1 MIGGLDERRSTF
13 SQSSQIE
20 TGYKLRFGGGFVRS
34 AARRDQRSTGRFHL
48 RDFDDFSLDVVGRR
62 FADLFAILSK
72 HPERILVPPF
82 LNHSQYPASSP
93 SFMWP
98 LALMLPSL

>member
-34 AARRDQRSTGRFHL
+34 AARIDQRSTGRFHL

-62 FADLFAILSK
+62 FADLFGILKTSGT
-72 HPERILVPPF
+72 HFGAAFSE
-82 LNHSQYPASSP
+82 
-93 SFMWP
+93 P
-98 LALMLPSL
+98 LPISRKFAVLHVAFGLMLSSL